1 MYWVRPM
8 TIIYRCKNCG
18 TVLYSYKYGEVKG
31 KDIYYGVFPPN
42 VVIDMYK
49 GVCPKC
55 GRKLEKP
62 SVNDVVVGVS
72 MNG

>member
-1 MYWVRPM
+1 MAIKYV
-8 TIIYRCKNCG
+8 CKNCG
-18 TVLYSYKYGEVKG
+18 TVLYEYKYGHVKG
-31 KDIYYGVFPPN
+31 QDLYYGVSPPS

-62 SVNDVVVGVS
+62 SVNDIVVSVS
-72 MNG
+72 SNG